1 MAEEHN
7 TKLMGTHSKMDR
19 PHTDEDTLWEL
30 LDVLPMRVSFIDREH
45 RHRYVNR
52 EYAEFVGSA
61 AEQIL
66 GKTLREI
73 YGDDEDARLTPFIDA
88 VLRGESVQWEGWI
101 KSPAGVD
108 RYVRRV
114 YKPHSTDGKEIDGYF
129 VLVRDITEHRH
140 AEDKQR
146 RLSQLLRDAIE
157 NIPNGFAVYD
167 PGERLALCNTAFA
180 SLYDTDPG
188 SLVGAS
194 IIDLIRRAQLRLR
207 SFDGTAVD
215 EQLSLKHILQ
225 RLREADREPVEI
237 ELENGQWLQITS
249 HPTADG
255 GRVFIRTDITRLKKV
270 ERLLRE
276 SEERFRR
283 IVERN
288 PLPVWVNEIKSGK
301 ILYASPAATTLF
313 GQAAT
318 PGNTRMVGDYFVDVA
333 DRDACVTALRERG
346 EIEGYELRMRKADGG
361 EFWAAV
367 TARLFKHE
375 DRELAI
381 ASIVDLTERKARES
395 EIRQARETLEDAIES
410 LAEGFAL
417 WDADDRLVICNQR
430 FSEFNCL
437 TADLLVPGV
446 KWEEFA
452 RAGGERGQYVA
463 ARGRVEE
470 WLEELKTKRARFS
483 GDSEFEQSDGRWF
496 SRSMRRT
503 RQGGRVQIRQEIT
516 ERKRM
521 EQALRESEALFR
533 SITLAH
539 PVPLTIVRVSD
550 GKILYASQALV
561 ELFQLTVEQALNMP
575 AARYYKDPAD
585 RDRFVETLRREGAVN
600 GFEVEMRRRD
610 GSTFWASLTSRR
622 IEFQGE
628 DTIVTAIADIS
639 ERQAAELELARQR
652 EALQQSEKL
661 NALGVLL
668 AGVAHELNNPLSVV
682 VGQSLLLRDATTDP
696 KTQRRADRIASAADR
711 CSRIVKT
718 FLAMAR
724 QSAPARKE
732 VSLNDI
738 VESALEITAYGLRS
752 ADIEVRQNLA
762 ADLPLVWADADQL
775 AQVVM
780 NLIVNAEQ
788 VMANKI
794 GKRSLDISTYFDAER
809 GQVQLAV
816 RDNGPGITSEIRSRI
831 FEPFFTTK
839 DIGVG
844 TGVGLSVSRGIVQ
857 AHDGSLELES
867 EPRTG
872 TIFVI
877 SLPRS
882 KQQAVVPRAEPE
894 KPTARTPHK
903 ILVVDDEPEVAEML
917 ADILSLDGH
926 EIEVANSGNA
936 ALRILARREFD
947 VILSDMRMPD
957 VDGPGLYTR
966 IKNAY
971 PHLLDSI
978 VFITGDALGPSMRSF
993 LDQTGL
999 PYLEKPFNPK
1009 EVREIVA
1016 QVKPTASAAQ

>member
-1 MAEEHN
+1 MATQ
-7 TKLMGTHSKMDR
+7 TKSAR
-19 PHTDEDTLWEL
+19 PDASDNTLWEL
-30 LDVLPMRVSFIDREH
+30 LDALPMRVSFIDRAR

-52 EYAEFVGSA
+52 EYAEFIGLPT
-61 AEQIL
+61 EQIL
-66 GKTLREI
+66 GKTLAEI

-88 VLRGESVQWEGWI
+88 ALRGESVQWEGWV
-101 KSPAGVD
+101 KSPARAD
-108 RYVRRV
+108 RYIRRV
-114 YKPHSTDGKEIDGYF
+114 YKPHSTDGKDIDGYF
-129 VLVRDITEHRH
+129 ALVRDITEHRY
-140 AEDKQR
+140 AEDEQR
-146 RLSQLLRDAIE
+146 RLTQLLRDAIE

-167 PGERLALCNTAFA
+167 AEEHLALCNTAFA
-180 SLYDTDPG
+180 SLYDTGPG

-194 IIDLIRRAQLRLR
+194 IVDLIRRAQLRLR
-207 SFDGTAVD
+207 SFDGIPVNK
-215 EQLSLKHILQ
+215 QLSPKHILQ

-237 ELENGQWLQITS
+237 ELEDGQWLQITS

-255 GRVFIRTDITRLKKV
+255 GRVFIRTDITRLKNV

-301 ILYASPAATTLF
+301 ILYASPAANTLF
-313 GQAAT
+313 GQTTAPDGART
-318 PGNTRMVGDYFVDVA
+318 VGDYFVDLS
-333 DRDACVTALRERG
+333 DRDACVKALREGG
-346 EIEGYELRMRKADGG
+346 EIEGYELRMRKTDGT
-361 EFWAAV
+361 EFWATV
-367 TARLFKHE
+367 TARMFKHE

-381 ASIVDLTERKARES
+381 ASIVDLTERKERE
-395 EIRQARETLEDAIES
+395 EELRQAREILEDAIES

-417 WDADDRLVICNQR
+417 WNANDRLVICNQR
-430 FSEFNCL
+430 FREFNRL

-446 KWEEFA
+446 IWEDFA

-470 WLEELKTKRARFS
+470 WLEELKTKRAQFS
-483 GDSEFEQSDGRWF
+483 GDTEFEQSDGRWF
-496 SRSMRRT
+496 RRSMRRT

-516 ERKRM
+516 ERKQM

-561 ELFQLTVEQALNMP
+561 ELFQMTVEEALRTP
-575 AARYYKDPAD
+575 AASYYKNPAD

-600 GFEVEMRRRD
+600 SFEVEMRRRD

-622 IEFQGE
+622 IAFQGE

-738 VESALEITAYGLRS
+738 VESALEITSYGLRS
-752 ADIEVRQNLA
+752 ADIDIRRDLA
-762 ADLPLVWADADQL
+762 ADLPLVWADPDQL
-775 AQVVM
+775 TQVVM

-788 VMANKI
+788 AMANKI
-794 GKRSLDISTYFDAER
+794 GKRSLAITTSFDAER
-809 GQVQLAV
+809 DQVKLTV
-816 RDNGPGITSEIRSRI
+816 RDTGSGVASEIRSRI
-831 FEPFFTTK
+831 FDPFFTTK
-839 DIGVG
+839 AIGVG
-844 TGVGLSVSRGIVQ
+844 TGVGLSVSRGIAQ
-857 AHDGSLELES
+857 AHDGSLELEG
-867 EPRTG
+867 EPREGATF
-872 TIFVI
+872 TV

-882 KQQAVVPRAEPE
+882 KKQDARPESAAQPNGARAVH
-894 KPTARTPHK
+894 T

-917 ADILSLDGH
+917 SDILSLDGH
-926 EIEVANSGNA
+926 QIEVANSGHA
-936 ALRILARREFD
+936 ALRILARRDFD

-971 PHLLDSI
+971 PHLLDRI

-1009 EVREIVA
+1009 EVRQIVG
-1016 QVKPTASAAQ
+1016 QVRPLGGASEEVF